1 MGSEL
6 TWDEAK
12 RRSNLLKHGLDFAQA
27 RWVLEAR
34 YRLDIAVER
43 RSEIRVHSFAY
54 VFDRLAVLSLVHLPR
69 EGTTRIVSFRPASA
83 EESESF
89 YEWIAQDAPD
99 A

>member
-1 MGSEL
+1 MGSEV

-12 RRSNLLKHGLDFAQA
+12 RRNNILKHGLDFAQA
-27 RWVLEAR
+27 HWVLEAR

-43 RSEIRVHSFAY
+43 NGEIRVHSFAY
-54 VFDRLAVLSLVHLPR
+54 VVDRLAVLSLVHLPR
-69 EGTTRIVSFRPASA
+69 GGKTRIVSFRPASA

-89 YEWIAQDAPD
+89 YDWIAQDAAD